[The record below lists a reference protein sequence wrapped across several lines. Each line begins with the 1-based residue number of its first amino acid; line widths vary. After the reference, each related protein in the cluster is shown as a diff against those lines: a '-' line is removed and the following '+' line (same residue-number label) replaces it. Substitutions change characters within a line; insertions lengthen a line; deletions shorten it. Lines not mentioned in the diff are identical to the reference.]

1 MKLNASCNVIE
12 SNIVNCK
19 MQIVSRGEESNE
31 KKVKKKLFDLFEE
44 TWCRFMRRHTFW
56 GLHIN
61 KNCVTVHE
69 CNSL

>member
-31 KKVKKKLFDLFEE
+31 KKVKKNCLICLRKLGVDL
-44 TWCRFMRRHTFW
+44 
-56 GLHIN
+56 
-61 KNCVTVHE
+61 
-69 CNSL
+69 

>member
-31 KKVKKKLFDLFEE
+31 KKVKKNCLRKLGVDL
-44 TWCRFMRRHTFW
+44 W
-56 GLHIN
+56 GATLFGGYTLIRIA
-61 KNCVTVHE
+61 
-69 CNSL
+69 